1 MESLSL
7 KFRNE
12 FFQHLHGRTK
22 TVVREIVSPAGLT
35 ISTTLFVL
43 ISIIT
48 LRVTTDI
55 LLLVVQ
61 AINHVRI
68 GISSILVLTCVG
80 VVMWVVLV
88 LVNRE
93 EAAKTVKVVTVEKSE

>member
-12 FFQHLHGRTK
+12 FFQHLHGRTE
-22 TVVREIVSPAGLT
+22 TVVREIVSPHGLA